1 MIRSSSNFGKML
13 FTVCTIRRGCISISK
28 YNKFS
33 DQSGRGRATE
43 QRSCEVARPSLWS
56 RIGSRRILDCSALFR
71 GRTFGP
77 PCLQGFSLLHSTPW
91 NVGNLRI
98 LRIFGV
104 KICPFSVAHKSVIC
118 CSISWKTLS
127 VSSAFHSLTEKHNFI
142 EVYWLLRSQYT
153 SKKASF
159 IAIRVP
165 RFYQVASWHI

>member
-1 MIRSSSNFGKML
+1 MGKCCSQCVVSEKICVEGVSL
-13 FTVCTIRRGCISISK
+13 FLSITSFLP
-28 YNKFS
+28 NL
-33 DQSGRGRATE
+33 DEAE

-159 IAIRVP
+159 IAIRVS